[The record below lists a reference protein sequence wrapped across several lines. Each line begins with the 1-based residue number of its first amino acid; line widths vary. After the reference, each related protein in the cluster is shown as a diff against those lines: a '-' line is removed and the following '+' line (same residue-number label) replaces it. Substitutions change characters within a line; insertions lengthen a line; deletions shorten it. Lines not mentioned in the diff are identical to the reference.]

1 MLIADADKE
10 DKLKMHCDADADADA
25 EDMLTKH
32 WETLSTGQYV
42 WVRST
47 VPGSSPESVSN

>member
-10 DKLKMHCDADADADA
+10 DKLKMYCDADADA

-32 WETLSTGQYV
+32 CETLSAGQYV

-47 VPGSSPESVSN
+47 VPGSSPESVST